1 MKGALRKTLLGGLLF
16 MLLCSILI
24 VSWLVLANRN
34 PDLDQPATVVI
45 DVRQQ
50 LAQGAYLARIGNCMS
65 CHTARG
71 GASYAGGRA
80 VPTPF
85 GNVYAS
91 NLTPDKDTGLGHWS
105 SDDFWRAM
113 HDGKSR
119 DGRLLYPAFPYP
131 NYTRV
136 SRADSDAI
144 FAYLQTLP
152 AVKQENRAPELRA
165 PYDNRLLLYAWRALY
180 FRAGTF
186 VADDTQ
192 SFAWNRG
199 AYLTQ
204 GLGHCSACHSPRDR
218 WGGIDGKAELA
229 GGMIS
234 SLNWYAPPL
243 NGSANSLGKWHDTE
257 IVAFLKAGL
266 TAERSATGPMAE
278 VIATSLQY
286 VSHDDVQAMATYL
299 SALPPSDKGP
309 VPIDDNLRREE
320 KQAIIASGARLYEQH
335 CVNCHQ
341 AAGQGVA
348 SVYPALAGS
357 YAVTAAI
364 AANPIRLVLHGGF
377 GASTTGNPRPYGMPP
392 FGHVMTDNE
401 IAAVVTYIRNAW
413 GNQASAVSARD
424 VNQYRSQEGL

>member
-1 MKGALRKTLLGGLLF
+1 MKATLRKTLIGALLLV
-16 MLLCSILI
+16 LLCSGLI
-24 VSWLVLANRN
+24 IGWLVLANRN
-34 PDLDQPATVVI
+34 PDLDQRAAAVTDI
-45 DVRQQ
+45 RQQ
-50 LAQGAYLARIGNCMS
+50 VEQGAYLARVGNCMS

-71 GASYAGGRA
+71 GAPYAGGRA
-80 VPTPF
+80 IPTPF

-91 NLTPDKDTGLGHWS
+91 NLTPDKHTGLGTWN

-113 HDGKSR
+113 HDGKSK

-144 FAYLQTLP
+144 FAWLQTLP
-152 AVKQENRAPELRA
+152 AVTQENLAPELRA

-180 FRAGTF
+180 FRPGTF
-186 VADDTQ
+186 VADDSQ

-218 WGGIDGKAELA
+218 WGGIAGKAELA
-229 GGMIS
+229 GGLIP
-234 SLNWYAPPL
+234 SLNWVAPPL
-243 NGSANSLGKWHDTE
+243 NGSANSLGKWHEDD
-257 IVAFLKAGL
+257 VAAFLKHGL

-278 VIATSLQY
+278 VIVSSLQY
-286 VSHDDVQAMATYL
+286 VSDGDVRAIATYL
-299 SALPPSDKGP
+299 RTLPPSDQGP
-309 VPIDDNLRREE
+309 AAIDDNLRREE
-320 KQAIIASGARLYEQH
+320 KQAIIANGARLYEQH

-341 AAGQGVA
+341 AGGQGVA
-348 SVYPALAGS
+348 SVYPALAGNH
-357 YAVTAAI
+357 AVTAAM

-377 GASTTGNPRPYGMPP
+377 GPATTGNPRPYGMPP
-392 FGHVMTDNE
+392 FAQVMTDNE
-401 IAAVVTYIRNAW
+401 IASVVTYIRNAW